1 MTKAKPFKPGLR
13 LQDRALRSLIWVLL
27 CLPYAWRV
35 RLCGWL
41 LGRVIGP
48 LAGYDRRV
56 RENLAKILPDL
67 PEAEVRRLS
76 RAVPNNAGRTLIEMY
91 SGEELI

>member
-1 MTKAKPFKPGLR
+1 MSKATPYMPGLR

-56 RENLAKILPDL
+56 RENLARILPDL
-67 PEAEVRRLS
+67 PARQFYPLS
-76 RAVPNNAGRTLIEMY
+76 LKSIQDLSSR
-91 SGEELI
+91 ELQNK